1 MNQIAAKLK
10 HYLGN
15 PKLKRVNM
23 SMQLTEDQV
32 REYVKCA
39 QSPEYFIENYV
50 KIITLDRGFVQIE
63 LYPFQ
68 KDVVNDINNNRRV
81 IVKAGRQV
89 GKTTIIVGYIL
100 WDILFNQD
108 KTVAPSHWARRRQG
122 GCSRIT

>member
-1 MNQIAAKLK
+1 MNPIAAKLK

-23 SMQLTEDQV
+23 QMQLTEDQV

-39 QSPEYFIENYV
+39 QNPEYFIENYV
-50 KIITLDRGFVQIE
+50 KIITLDKGFVQIS

-81 IVKAGRQV
+81 ITKPARQEKFLLASNLHMKHYQCGFNRV
-89 GKTTIIVGYIL
+89 SKFGTRVIL
-100 WDILFNQD
+100 N
-108 KTVAPSHWARRRQG
+108 
-122 GCSRIT
+122 